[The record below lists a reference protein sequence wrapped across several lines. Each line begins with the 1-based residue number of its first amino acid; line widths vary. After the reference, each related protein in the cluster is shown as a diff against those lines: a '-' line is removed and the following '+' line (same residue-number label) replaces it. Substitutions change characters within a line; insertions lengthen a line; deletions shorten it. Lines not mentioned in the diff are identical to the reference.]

1 MKPMILATGTQS
13 GGTTLVSAAF
23 LKHPELDGILD
34 MASDRIEVN
43 LSAVT
48 TPVTFVKMTTIA
60 FRWQEVASVYEM
72 HGYKPYPLMVVRN
85 PFDVW
90 VSLKKKWYGLNG
102 LTAED
107 PPLFL
112 RMQRFLEDWK
122 LFMDSGY
129 PVIQFEAFI
138 ESPEAQLRAVMGAL
152 PVTFDKAMLNPNTD
166 LNSISY
172 VAESNASFIESL
184 NSGASD
190 KVAFKQALITGR
202 EAEWITQHFSEYN
215 ACYGYENNHK
225 VISEEINELRPFP
238 FDNRRFLGFGSIAL
252 ARKTSPKYPQ
262 MVLSA
267 RKHQA
272 EGRKIAIYGA
282 CEFGEYLA
290 GVFAENGITVDCF
303 FDSYS
308 TPGSKIGGYQ
318 VKERDADNY
327 FIVVASLAHSPDIKA
342 ALLADGISKECIF
355 TYGEQN

>member
-48 TPVTFVKMTTIA
+48 TPVTWVKMTTIA

-72 HGYKPYPLMVVRN
+72 HGYQPYPLMVVRN

-90 VSLKKKWYGLNG
+90 VSIKKKWYGLNG

-138 ESPEAQLRAVMGAL
+138 ESPEAQLRAVMEAL
-152 PVTFDKAMLNPNTD
+152 PVKFDKAMLNPHTD

-202 EAEWITQHFSEYN
+202 EVEWITQHFSEYI
-215 ACYGYENNHK
+215 ACYGYENKHK
-225 VISEEINELRPFP
+225 VIDEEINELRPFP
-238 FDNRRFLGFGSIAL
+238 FDNRRFLGFGSVAL
-252 ARKTSPKYPQ
+252 TRKTSPKYPQ
-262 MVLSA
+262 MLA
-267 RKHQA
+267 QAKKHA
-272 EGRKIAIYGA
+272 GEGKPIAIYGA

-290 GVFAENGITVDCF
+290 ALLVENGVRVDRF
-303 FDSYS
+303 FDSFAEPG
-308 TPGSKIGGYQ
+308 TPIGDYK
-318 VKERDADNY
+318 VAARDSGDY
-327 FIVVASLAHSPDIKA
+327 FIIVASLNHCLDIKNT
-342 ALLADGISKECIF
+342 LTREGISDDNVYIF
-355 TYGEQN
+355 GGV